1 MAKAANANKRQQKEA
16 LSIEQLNAI
25 DLLVMGKTD
34 REVAE
39 AVGVHRCTVT
49 SWRLYNPYFQAELNR
64 RRKEVWGA
72 AVDRFRSLT
81 LKALDTVEKALEQ
94 GDAKTAV
101 DILKMAGLDMGKD
114 GSLGTYLVGETEAE
128 KIVEELA
135 ERKRREEMY
144 RVTPPPTDWEKQS
157 VLRELQ
163 ELEELA
169 RRLEALQA
177 RSGA

>member
-1 MAKAANANKRQQKEA
+1 MAAKSNKTQHKEA

-25 DLLVMGKTD
+25 DLLVLGKTD
-34 REVAE
+34 KEVAE

-72 AVDRFRSLT
+72 AVDRFRSL
-81 LKALDTVEKALEQ
+81 LKKALDTVEKALDE
-94 GDAKTAV
+94 GDARTA
-101 DILKMAGLDMGKD
+101 IELLRMAGLDMTRG
-114 GSLGTYLVGETEAE
+114 GSSLGTYLVGEDDPE

-135 ERKRREEMY
+135 EAKKREERL
-144 RVTPPPTDWEKQS
+144 RVFPPPTDWEKRNA
-157 VLRELQ
+157 LD

-169 RRLEALQA
+169 KRLERLQA
-177 RSGA
+177 RTGT